1 MEISKSL
8 GTRLDTGMDC
18 ILRTGTVC
26 LIALLALLAAAVQA
40 SPELP
45 VWRVL
50 EFEQHALWATAKSRV
65 SVDPIEGGNALW
77 QLTASSSVVSNS
89 EEVTLALEAE
99 TGRTVTRSRLSR
111 GKNQRL
117 KTYDYTAQYIL
128 RERRDPGADSGQD
141 GSDWQVT
148 SSRQLM
154 YPPQMNGLTVTSAFA
169 LVLLADR
176 LRRSD
181 SNSADFAVHTDLN
194 FYRVALTRGPTTDV
208 EVNYRIEG
216 AEAVTGIQRAEIIQV
231 QAEPLGKL
239 ADKEDFSLLG
249 LSGEIS
255 LLFDTDSGTLLQ
267 LRGVAPRIGKT
278 EINLQAAVLREP
290 GG

>member
-1 MEISKSL
+1 MEISKYLVALFML
-8 GTRLDTGMDC
+8 G
-18 ILRTGTVC
+18 
-26 LIALLALLAAAVQA
+26 AAAVQA

-50 EFEQHALWATAKSRV
+50 EFEQRALWATAKSRV
-65 SVDPIEGGNALW
+65 SVDPIEGADALW
-77 QLTASSSVVSNS
+77 QLSASSSVVSNS
-89 EEVTLALEAE
+89 EEVSLTLDAE
-99 TGRTVTRSRLSR
+99 TGRIVTRSRLSR

-117 KTYDYTAQYIL
+117 KTYDYTAQHLL
-128 RERRDPGADSGQD
+128 RERHDPGTDAGQAV
-141 GSDWQVT
+141 SDWKVT
-148 SSRQLM
+148 SSRQLL
-154 YPPQMNGLTVTSAFA
+154 YPPELDGLTVTGAYA

-181 SNSADFAVHTDLN
+181 ADSVNFAVHTDLN
-194 FYRVALTRGPTTDV
+194 FYRVALTRGPISDV

-216 AEAVTGIQRAEIIQV
+216 AETVAGTRRAESIRV
-231 QAEPLGKL
+231 QAAPLGQQ
-239 ADKEDFSLLG
+239 ADKDDFSLLG

-255 LLFDTDSGTLLQ
+255 LLFDTDSGMLLQ

-278 EINLQAAVLREP
+278 EINLQAATLREP